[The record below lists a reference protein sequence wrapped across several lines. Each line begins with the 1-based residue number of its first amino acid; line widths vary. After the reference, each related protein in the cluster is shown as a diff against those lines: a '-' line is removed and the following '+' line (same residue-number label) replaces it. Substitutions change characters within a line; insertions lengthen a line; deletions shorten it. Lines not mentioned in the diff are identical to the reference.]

1 MRNFLLIARDD
12 LRSLVRNVICAIVAL
27 GLVLVPPM
35 YAWMTT
41 LGFWDP
47 YANTGGITVAVA
59 DEDVGY
65 TSDLVPTKIDAG
77 EQIVS
82 QLRAN
87 DQFHW
92 VFVSKDEAVQGVES
106 GAYYAAL
113 VIPESFTSDLMSV
126 FSDHTTKAHIEYYS
140 NEKENAIAPH
150 VTAQGA
156 TELQT
161 QIDEAFS
168 TTVANIALGVSDDM
182 TEYLSGAGIQDY
194 AQQLLKQLNGTI
206 DELRDAQA
214 QAQAFGVLVSST
226 GELVDATGNVL
237 GSVAD
242 SSSTTSEL
250 LGQTDAGLSDVAG
263 SMQQNTSLVSDA
275 LAQTQTRLEQL
286 DGQLKGIDPQLQA
299 DVHAAADQLT
309 SVRGEYEQKLQD
321 GITQMGSKL
330 ESVAGESEQIAHQ
343 LQDSAASLAATSDS
357 LAQNL
362 AAVDD
367 SLAHT
372 AEVLGSAA
380 DGLSTTRDKLQ
391 AALDSNDLDEVR
403 TMIGSNP
410 AALASFLSAPTQ
422 LVEHP
427 VYQMDDN
434 GSSMSAFYTSLSLW
448 IGAVFLIAL
457 TSVNVPKRR
466 LEQLHDPTP
475 AQLYLGRYVVF
486 ALIAIAQAVVVCVGN
501 VFFVGVQ
508 CEHFGLYLL
517 AGVVC
522 AIVFSN
528 LAYTLAVSFGNI
540 GKAIVIIGLVMQL
553 AGAGGIFP
561 VQLSAPIFQDIYP
574 WLPFAH
580 SMNAFNGCIAGIYG
594 DQYWVSLACLAAF
607 LVPSLLLGLVLRRPV
622 IRLNDYV
629 LRKLDETQVL

>member
-1 MRNFLLIARDD
+1 MRNILLIAKGD
-12 LRSLVRNVICAIVAL
+12 LRSLFSNVICAIVAM
-27 GLVLVPPM
+27 GLVIVPPL
-35 YAWMTT
+35 YAWLTT

-59 DEDVGY
+59 NEDAGY
-65 TSDLVPTKIDAG
+65 SSDLVPTTINAG
-77 EQIVS
+77 DQIVS
-82 QLRAN
+82 QLHGN

-92 VFVSKDEAVQGVES
+92 VFVSKDEAVLGVGS

-113 VIPESFTSDLMSV
+113 VIPSDFTSDLLSV
-126 FSDHTTKAHIEYYS
+126 FSDHTTKAQIDYYS

-161 QIDEAFS
+161 QIDETFS
-168 TTVANIALGVSDDM
+168 KTVANIALGASDSM
-182 TEYLSGAGIQDY
+182 TSYLSGAGIQDY
-194 AQQLLKQLNGTI
+194 SQQLLKQLDGTVR
-206 DELRDAQA
+206 ELRDAQS
-214 QAQAFGVLVSST
+214 QAQAFGTLVQST
-226 GELVDATGNVL
+226 SELVHATGDVL
-237 GSVAD
+237 HSVGD
-242 SSSTTSEL
+242 SSSTTAQL
-250 LGQTDAGLSDVAG
+250 LSQTDTGLADATAAL
-263 SMQQNTSLVSDA
+263 QQNAGLVSDA
-275 LAQTQTRLEQL
+275 LSQVQQQLSQL
-286 DGQLKGIDPQLQA
+286 DGQLGQLDPKLQA
-299 DVHAAADQLT
+299 DMKAAAAELAT
-309 SVRGEYEQKLQD
+309 IRGEYEQKLQGD
-321 GITQMGSKL
+321 TTQMGTKL
-330 ESVAGESEQIAHQ
+330 EGVANEVGAIASQ
-343 LQDSAASLAATSDS
+343 LQQSATSMAATSDS

-362 AAVDD
+362 GSVDG
-367 SLAHT
+367 SLQHASD
-372 AEVLGSAA
+372 VLGSAA
-380 DGLSTTRDKLQ
+380 DGLTAARDKLQ
-391 AALDSNDLDEVR
+391 SALDSGDLDEVR
-403 TMIGSNP
+403 TIIGDNP
-410 AALASFLSAPTQ
+410 SALASFLSAPTK

-427 VYQMDDN
+427 VYQMNSN

-457 TSVNVPKRR
+457 TSVNLPKRR

-475 AQLYLGRYVVF
+475 AQLYLGRYAVF
-486 ALIAIAQAVVVCVGN
+486 ALIAIAQAVVVCLGN

-508 CEHFGLYLL
+508 CEHLGLYLL
-517 AGVVC
+517 AGAVC

-528 LAYTLAVSFGNI
+528 LAYTLAVSFGNV

-594 DQYWVSLACLAAF
+594 NQYWVSLACLAAF
-607 LVPSLLLGLVLRRPV
+607 LAPSLLLGLILRRPV

-629 LRKLDETQVL
+629 LRKLDETKVL